1 MKIIRIQYAQTKMFA
16 DLMKSAPHFHEMQA
30 SFCYIKRNH
39 KKKVRKMDSLAK
51 DLMKAL
57 ELKTSFV
64 IPIGNGIPV
73 PESTV
78 TTWVIMAIVLVLC
91 KIFVRNLKVV
101 PKGPQVYVEA
111 IVGFIYGF
119 IGDLLGE
126 KGKRYIP
133 FLGTILIYL
142 ACSNVSGFFHAAPPT
157 KDLNV
162 TAGLAIMSLGTIIFA
177 GIHEKGFRGYIV
189 GYAEP
194 MPMMVPIHLLE
205 LITRPL
211 SLCMRLFG
219 NILGG
224 FVLMELITI
233 AAPAIVPL
241 PFSCYFD
248 FFDGL
253 LQAYVFVL
261 LTSLFINEAIE

>member
-1 MKIIRIQYAQTKMFA
+1 MG
-16 DLMKSAPHFHEMQA
+16 
-30 SFCYIKRNH
+30 
-39 KKKVRKMDSLAK
+39 SLANE
-51 DLMKAL
+51 LMEAL

-64 IPIGNGIPV
+64 IPIAGGIPV

-78 TTWVIMAIVLVLC
+78 ITWGIMAIVILLC
-91 KIFVRNLKVV
+91 IIFVRNLKVV
-101 PKGPQVYVEA
+101 PEGPQVYVEA
-111 IVGFIYGF
+111 LVGFIYGF

-133 FLGTILIYL
+133 FLGTVLIYL
-142 ACSNVSGFFHAAPPT
+142 GCANISGFFRVAPPT

-162 TAGLAIMSLGTIIFA
+162 TAGLAIISLFLIVFS
-177 GIHEKGFRGYIV
+177 GIREKGLKGYLFS
-189 GYAEP
+189 YAEP
-194 MPMMVPIHLLE
+194 MPMMIPVNLLE

-224 FVLMELITI
+224 FVLMELITF

-261 LTSLFINEAIE
+261 LTSLLINESIE

>member
-1 MKIIRIQYAQTKMFA
+1 MG
-16 DLMKSAPHFHEMQA
+16 
-30 SFCYIKRNH
+30 
-39 KKKVRKMDSLAK
+39 SLANE
-51 DLMKAL
+51 LMEAL

-64 IPIGNGIPV
+64 IPIAGGIPV

-78 TTWVIMAIVLVLC
+78 ITWGIMAIVILLC
-91 KIFVRNLKVV
+91 IIFVRNLKVV
-101 PKGPQVYVEA
+101 PEGPQVYVEA
-111 IVGFIYGF
+111 LVGFIYGF

-133 FLGTILIYL
+133 FLGTVLIYL
-142 ACSNVSGFFHAAPPT
+142 GCANISGFFRVAPPT

-162 TAGLAIMSLGTIIFA
+162 TAGLAIISLFLIVFS
-177 GIHEKGFRGYIV
+177 GIREKGLKGYLFS
-189 GYAEP
+189 YAER
-194 MPMMVPIHLLE
+194 MPMMIPVNLLE

-224 FVLMELITI
+224 FVLMELITF

-261 LTSLFINEAIE
+261 LTSLFINESIE

>member
-1 MKIIRIQYAQTKMFA
+1 MG
-16 DLMKSAPHFHEMQA
+16 
-30 SFCYIKRNH
+30 
-39 KKKVRKMDSLAK
+39 SLANE
-51 DLMKAL
+51 LMKAL
-57 ELKTSFV
+57 ELRTSFV
-64 IPIGNGIPV
+64 IPVGKGIPV

-78 TTWVIMAIVLVLC
+78 VTWGIMAIVVLLC
-91 KIFVRNLKVV
+91 IIFVRNLKIE
-101 PKGPQVYVEA
+101 PEGPQLYVEA
-111 IVGFIYGF
+111 LVGFIYGF
-119 IGDLLGE
+119 IGDIVGE
-126 KGKRYIP
+126 KGKPYIP
-133 FLGTILIYL
+133 FLGTVLNYL
-142 ACSNVSGFFHAAPPT
+142 GCSNVSGFFRVAPPT

-162 TAGLAIMSLGTIIFA
+162 TAGLAVISLFLIIYS
-177 GIHEKGFRGYIV
+177 GIREKGVKGYLMSY
-189 GYAEP
+189 GQP
-194 MPMMVPIHLLE
+194 MAMMIPINLLE
-205 LITRPL
+205 IITRPL

-261 LTSLFINEAIE
+261 LTSLFISESLE

>member
-1 MKIIRIQYAQTKMFA
+1 MG
-16 DLMKSAPHFHEMQA
+16 
-30 SFCYIKRNH
+30 
-39 KKKVRKMDSLAK
+39 SLANE
-51 DLMKAL
+51 LMEAL

-64 IPIGNGIPV
+64 IPVAGGIPV

-78 TTWVIMAIVLVLC
+78 ITWGIMAIVILLC
-91 KIFVRNLKVV
+91 IIFVRNLKVV
-101 PKGPQVYVEA
+101 PEGPQVYVEA
-111 IVGFIYGF
+111 LVGFIYGF

-142 ACSNVSGFFHAAPPT
+142 GCANISGFFRVAPPT

-162 TAGLAIMSLGTIIFA
+162 TAGLAIISLFLIVFS
-177 GIHEKGFRGYIV
+177 GIREKGLKGYLFS
-189 GYAEP
+189 YAEP
-194 MPMMVPIHLLE
+194 MPMMIPVNLLE

-224 FVLMELITI
+224 FVLMELITF

-261 LTSLFINEAIE
+261 LTSLFINESIE

>member
-1 MKIIRIQYAQTKMFA
+1 MG
-16 DLMKSAPHFHEMQA
+16 
-30 SFCYIKRNH
+30 
-39 KKKVRKMDSLAK
+39 SLANE
-51 DLMKAL
+51 LMEAL

-64 IPIGNGIPV
+64 IPIAGGIPV

-78 TTWVIMAIVLVLC
+78 ITWGIMAIVILLC
-91 KIFVRNLKVV
+91 IIFVRNLKVV
-101 PKGPQVYVEA
+101 PEGPQVYVEA
-111 IVGFIYGF
+111 LVGFIYGF

-133 FLGTILIYL
+133 FLGTVLIYL
-142 ACSNVSGFFHAAPPT
+142 GCANISGFFRVAPPT

-162 TAGLAIMSLGTIIFA
+162 TAGLAIISLFLIVFS
-177 GIHEKGFRGYIV
+177 GIREKGLKGYLFS
-189 GYAEP
+189 YAEP
-194 MPMMVPIHLLE
+194 MPMMIPVNLLE

-224 FVLMELITI
+224 FVLMELITF

-248 FFDGL
+248 FLMVYFRHMFL
-253 LQAYVFVL
+253 YF
-261 LTSLFINEAIE
+261 